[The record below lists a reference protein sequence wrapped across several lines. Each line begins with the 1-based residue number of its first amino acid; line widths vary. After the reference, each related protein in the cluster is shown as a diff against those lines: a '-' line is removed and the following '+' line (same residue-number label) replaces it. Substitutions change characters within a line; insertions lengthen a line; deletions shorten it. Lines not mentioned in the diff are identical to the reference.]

1 MVFEYG
7 FKMKII
13 LYISVVRLDN
23 GKGKG
28 DSILLLE
35 RNEII

>member
-1 MVFEYG
+1 MVSEYG

-13 LYISVVRLDN
+13 LHISAVRLDN

-28 DSILLLE
+28 DSILSLE
-35 RNEII
+35 RNETI